1 MVDFTRLSAED
12 LDKARDYLRASDRA
26 IRPTA
31 LRTIEL
37 AAMGEIAD
45 WADGLDLT
53 DHSLA
58 GRQRVI
64 NHLSEMVRSKSV
76 NSTARRAALAR
87 AYQTERHELDLLWVR
102 KPTWF
107 FELREALTAPTP
119 EYEVAA

>member
-1 MVDFTRLSAED
+1 MVDFTRLATDELETASE
-12 LDKARDYLRASDRA
+12 YLRASDKA

-31 LRTIEL
+31 LRTLEL
-37 AAMGEIAD
+37 CAAEHVAD
-45 WADGLDLT
+45 WPVGMDLS

-64 NHLSEMVRSKSV
+64 NHLSEMVRSKAV
-76 NSTARRAALAR
+76 NSTAQRAALAR

-102 KPTWF
+102 KPSWF

-119 EYEVAA
+119 EYEVA

>member
-1 MVDFTRLSAED
+1 MDFTKLSADE
-12 LDKARDYLRASDRA
+12 LDKARDYLRASDKA

-31 LRTIEL
+31 LRTLEL
-37 AAMGEIAD
+37 CAAEQVAYWPVGM
-45 WADGLDLT
+45 DLS

-64 NHLSEMVRSKSV
+64 NHLSQMVRSKAI
-76 NSTARRAALAR
+76 NSTAHRAALAR
-87 AYQTERHELDLLWVR
+87 VYQTEQHELSLLWVR
-102 KPTWF
+102 KPNWF